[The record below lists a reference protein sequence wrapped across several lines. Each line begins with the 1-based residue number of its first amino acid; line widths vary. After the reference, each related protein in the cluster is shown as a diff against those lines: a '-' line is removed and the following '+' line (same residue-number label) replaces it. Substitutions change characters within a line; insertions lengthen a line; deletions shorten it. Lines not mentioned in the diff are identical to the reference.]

1 MQHHGLLL
9 KDVEQH
15 FLFSKA
21 KWPLKECCESAKCF
35 SRAAMDSSLAS
46 RRPARVQP
54 IDVQEESTS
63 FTPSADG
70 QAGPSMP
77 CVTANGVQEAS
88 PPKEAPPLVSPKSAV
103 SPKSQNSPRSPKPGE
118 KDEQGRSTRMRSLFL
133 TKKAAGIRCSIEE
146 SCKGA
151 TDIYNLGEAKLC
163 LPTVRGTFLASLLS
177 SSFIFVGLITLSAS
191 EIGIPGFPKK
201 VWSTLLLRYLGWL
214 FVFYIPIHFMSVP
227 ILRNLVLW
235 SLQPGQNLRQA
246 LKYMEEGDQWEA
258 RRAALFPYLVHACW
272 LSAYAF
278 VICVNVGEEEHFGIL
293 PIYGLGNI
301 LMFPL
306 GAMISLLLA
315 PPTVS
320 NSYAFKIGP
329 SAILFPIIGFLAV
342 VASYIVLRK
351 LIGPW
356 LGFVMPFLLSAYEL
370 LGTALVSRV
379 FAREYVTNK
388 EVREGYFGTNQGLVV
403 SMAICNLH
411 AMAEGA
417 VQFISHCHF

>member
-1 MQHHGLLL
+1 
-9 KDVEQH
+9 
-15 FLFSKA
+15 
-21 KWPLKECCESAKCF
+21 
-35 SRAAMDSSLAS
+35 MDSSLAS

-54 IDVQEESTS
+54 IDVQEPTS
-63 FTPSADG
+63 FT
-70 QAGPSMP
+70 
-77 CVTANGVQEAS
+77 EAP
-88 PPKEAPPLVSPKSAV
+88 PPKEEPPSVPPESAASPKS
-103 SPKSQNSPRSPKPGE
+103 KTSPRSPEPGE
-118 KDEQGRSTRMRSLFL
+118 KDEQSRSERRRSLFL

-151 TDIYNLGEAKLC
+151 TDGLGEAKLC

-191 EIGIPGFPKK
+191 ELGIPGFPKK

-214 FVFYIPIHFMSVP
+214 FVFYVPIHFMSVP

-235 SLQPGQNLRQA
+235 SLQTGQNLRQA
-246 LKYMEEGDQWEA
+246 LKYREEGDRWGAQ
-258 RRAALFPYLVHACW
+258 RAALFPYLVHACW

-278 VICVNVGEEEHFGIL
+278 VICVNVGQAEEHFGIL

-342 VASYIVLRK
+342 VASYIVLRR

-356 LGFVMPFLLSAYEL
+356 LGFVMPFLLSVYEL

-417 VQFISHCHF
+417 GQFISHCHLRFAFIILCQILSDQSLTVKFPKNPFPVPANKFGFSLQRTQ